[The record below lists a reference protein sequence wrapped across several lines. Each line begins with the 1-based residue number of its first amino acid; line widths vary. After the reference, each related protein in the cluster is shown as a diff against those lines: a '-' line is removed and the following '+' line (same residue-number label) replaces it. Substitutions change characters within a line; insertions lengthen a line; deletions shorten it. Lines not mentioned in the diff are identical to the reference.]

1 MEKFG
6 IFQLLDALSALSG
19 LQSDAPQDA
28 PASGNASAETD
39 ASLQNVQQPA
49 MTRTPSAPSPQSEP
63 SVKTQNAQQP
73 EPGRNAR
80 VLSDFLARHE
90 RISKNAEKNK

>member
-1 MEKFG
+1 MEMKRCC
-6 IFQLLDALSALSG
+6 LKHPYL
-19 LQSDAPQDA
+19 
-28 PASGNASAETD
+28 
-39 ASLQNVQQPA
+39 
-49 MTRTPSAPSPQSEP
+49 

-80 VLSDFLARHE
+80 ALSDFLARHE